1 MAVTTE
7 RLVGELPEETG
18 RLVGR
23 RAELAQVVRL
33 CGRSRL
39 VTVTGVGGVGK
50 TRLTRRAAGELQRS
64 FADGVWWVEL
74 SPLSEASHVLPY
86 AIAETLPLADQS
98 TRPMLEVVAEYLAER
113 EMLLV
118 LDTCEHL
125 VEDCRTAVAALLA
138 AAPGLRF
145 LVTGRRTLGLPAEE
159 VLTLDPLP
167 VPAADDDAD
176 PDGEAADALVLLA
189 ERAAEA
195 VPGFTLT
202 AADRAE
208 AGRLCRRLE
217 GLPLALE
224 LAAARLRELPLAEL
238 NRHLTD
244 RYATLGNTENEDFDA
259 DPPWHQAMRTAIG
272 WSHQL
277 CTPAERLA
285 WARLSVFAGTFD
297 TAAVRQVCADELLPD
312 AEIPGLLGALVDKSL
327 LAWVPTGAG
336 ERYRMLDTIREHG
349 AFWLRGLGEEDELR
363 RRHRDHYLALARW
376 GDAAWI
382 GPDQFAWFDRMTAEH
397 DNLRAALEH
406 SLAEPDEEHTA
417 LELTAA
423 LWFFWY
429 GCGFLKEG
437 RVYLDRALAAD
448 TAPSEERAKA
458 LYVCSQLLLYLGDRA
473 ALEDR
478 AAECAVLARQFGE
491 TERRYVDAIGLRLAA
506 LRDDPAQVVS
516 LAEAQLATD
525 WRAEPLAYAP
535 LAALVMAAHAH
546 ATAGR
551 FTEAVAFLEELS
563 EVCDRDGERCMRA
576 WGDTIRSQ
584 AELGR
589 GRFDAAREHA
599 RAALVVKYRLR
610 EGVGS
615 GMALDVLA
623 RAATATGD
631 TRHAA
636 WLLGLAT
643 QLWDTLGRSQAGV
656 PSLTAAR
663 RACERRTREALGDD
677 AYETAYRSGYDTDLH
692 TGVTLALDPGRTSW
706 CARPAAPPAP
716 LPPPP

>member
-1 MAVTTE
+1 MIGKGAVAVTTE
-7 RLVGELPEETG
+7 RLVGNLPEETG

-23 RAELAQVVRL
+23 RTELAQVVRL
-33 CGRSRL
+33 CERSRL

-50 TRLTRRAAGELQRS
+50 TRLARRAAGELQPS

-74 SPLSEASHVLPY
+74 SPLSAVSQVLPY

-98 TRPMLEVVAEYLAER
+98 TRSMLEVVAEYLADR
-113 EMLLV
+113 EVLLV

-125 VEDCRTAVAALLA
+125 VEECRTAVVTLLA

-159 VLTLDPLP
+159 ALVLDPLP
-167 VPAADDDAD
+167 VPADDGSDA
-176 PDGEAADALVLLA
+176 GQEAADALVLLT

-202 AADRAE
+202 TADRAE

-238 NRHLTD
+238 NRHLAD
-244 RYATLGNTENEDFDA
+244 RYAILGNTEDEDFDA
-259 DPPWHQAMRTAIG
+259 DPPWHQALRTAIG

-297 TAAVRQVCADELLPD
+297 TEAVRQVCADELLPA
-312 AEIPGLLGALVDKSL
+312 AEIPDLLGALVDKSL
-327 LAWVPTGAG
+327 LGWVPTGAG

-397 DNLRAALEH
+397 DNLRAALEQG
-406 SLAEPDEEHTA
+406 LTETDEDHTA
-417 LELTAA
+417 LELSTA

-429 GCGFLKEG
+429 GCGFVKEG
-437 RVYLDRALAAD
+437 RHYLDRALAAD
-448 TAPSEERAKA
+448 TAPSRARARA
-458 LYVCSQLLLYLGDRA
+458 LYASGPVLVYLGDLP
-473 ALEDR
+473 ALEER
-478 AAECAVLARQFGE
+478 AAECTALAASFGE
-491 TERRYVDAIGLRLAA
+491 TEQTYATATELRVAA
-506 LRDDPAQVVS
+506 LRGDLALGVS
-516 LAEAQLATD
+516 LAEDLLATD
-525 WRAEPLAYAP
+525 WREGPLVLYP
-535 LAALVMAAHAH
+535 LAALVFGSHTLVAK
-546 ATAGR
+546 GR
-551 FTEAVAFLEELS
+551 FEEAIGWLDELS
-563 EVCDRDGERCMRA
+563 AACEGSGERCMRA
-576 WGDTIRSQ
+576 WGDFVRAQ
-584 AELGR
+584 AELAL
-589 GRFDAAREHA
+589 GRFKEAREHS
-599 RAALVVKYRLR
+599 RAALLVKHRLR
-610 EGVGS
+610 DGVGS
-615 GMALDVLA
+615 GLALESLA
-623 RAATATGD
+623 RAATALG
-631 TRHAA
+631 RHPDAA
-636 WLLGLAT
+636 WLLGLAS

-656 PSLTAAR
+656 PSMTAAR
-663 RACERRTREALGDD
+663 LTCEQRTRDALGDH
-677 AYETAYRSGYDTDLH
+677 AYEKAYQDGYDTDLH
-692 TGVTLALDPGRTSW
+692 AGVARALTPREGHEEN
-706 CARPAAPPAP
+706 
-716 LPPPP
+716 